1 MITCPNTNHKSIL
14 HSCRHADIMKRFIQ
28 IVEDG
33 GRDLDVF
40 MYLILFLKFVQ
51 TVIPTIEYD
60 FTQNFNM
67 KN

>member
-1 MITCPNTNHKSIL
+1 
-14 HSCRHADIMKRFIQ
+14 MKRFIQ

-33 GRDLDVF
+33 GSDLDVH

>member
-1 MITCPNTNHKSIL
+1 
-14 HSCRHADIMKRFIQ
+14 MKRFIQ